1 MKQLYGLEEAELM
14 MLLGMKKK
22 LEDDTMAE
30 GMNKLAE
37 EMKKLEEEMKKI
49 EDDNIPEDTKT
60 EKTTV
65 IFL

>member
-1 MKQLYGLEEAELM
+1 